1 MILDKAETSGARFL
15 LVAAAL
21 VVVVAGLK
29 LGAPIL
35 LPFALALF
43 LAVMSLP
50 ITFWLQRHLPP
61 WLSIVLT
68 MLVTVSLFSV
78 LILLAMQSFSELQP
92 RLPGYSE
99 SLNGLKDSAVEWV
112 QESEWLG
119 GPVVDRYL
127 TLDVIEA
134 GAVFDVL
141 GGAVRQ
147 AGSFLSSTFLILL
160 MMVFMLAEATIFPY
174 KMRAIMRP
182 RAGSGRRMTKII
194 REIQVYLGIKTAVS
208 LVTGLLIGT
217 WAWLLGLDFP
227 VLLGLIGFALNYVP
241 TIGSILAV
249 IPALFL
255 SLVQFG
261 TFGHSILVLG
271 GYLFVNM
278 IFGNIIEPNLMGRR
292 LGLSTLVVILSLI
305 FWAWV
310 WGPVGAL
317 LAVPLTMVVRIMLE
331 NTEDLRW
338 VAVLL
343 DKSPPQA
350 RLAMTMAMAGT
361 ASPPPLDDSA
371 VESSP
376 DVPERTGEA
385 GVA

>member
-15 LVAAAL
+15 LVAAA
-21 VVVVAGLK
+21 VVVVVGGLK

-50 ITFWLQRHLPP
+50 IMFWLQRHIPP
-61 WLSIVLT
+61 WLSIVIT
-68 MLVTVSLFSV
+68 VLVTVTLFSV
-78 LILLAMQSFSELQP
+78 LVLLTVQSFSELEP
-92 RLPGYSE
+92 RLDGYRS
-99 SLNGLKDSAVEWV
+99 SLTQLREGAVEWV
-112 QESEWLG
+112 RRNELLG
-119 GPVVDRYL
+119 NLAVDRYL
-127 TLDVIEA
+127 TLEVIEA
-134 GAVFDVL
+134 GAVFDFL

-160 MMVFMLAEATIFPY
+160 MMVFMLAEATVFPY
-174 KMRAIMRP
+174 KLRAIMGR
-182 RAGSGRRMTKII
+182 RAGSGQRMTKII
-194 REIQVYLGIKTAVS
+194 REVQVYLGIKTAVS

-227 VLLGLIGFALNYVP
+227 VLLGLIGFVLNFVP
-241 TIGSILAV
+241 TIGSILAA

-255 SLVQFG
+255 SLILFG
-261 TFGHSILVLG
+261 SLGHAVLVLG
-271 GYLFVNM
+271 GYVFINM
-278 IFGNIIEPNLMGRR
+278 VFGNLIEPNLMGRR
-292 LGLSTLVVILSLI
+292 LGLSTLVVIVSLI

-310 WGPVGAL
+310 WGPIGAL

-343 DKSPPQA
+343 DKTPPQA
-350 RLAMTMAMAGT
+350 RLAVAAAG
-361 ASPPPLDDSA
+361 AAPPPPLDDPV

-376 DVPERTGEA
+376 EAPDPTGEA

>member
-50 ITFWLQRHLPP
+50 IMFWLQRHVPP
-61 WLSIVLT
+61 WLSILITV
-68 MLVTVSLFSV
+68 LVTVTSFSV
-78 LILLAMQSFSELQP
+78 LILLTVQSFSELEP
-92 RLPGYSE
+92 RLDGYRTNLTQLGE
-99 SLNGLKDSAVEWV
+99 GAVEWV
-112 QESEWLG
+112 RGYELLG
-119 GPVVDRYL
+119 SPAVDRYL

-134 GAVFDVL
+134 GAVFDFL

-147 AGSFLSSTFLILL
+147 AGAFLSSTFLILL
-160 MMVFMLAEATIFPY
+160 MMVFMLSEATVFPY
-174 KMRAIMRP
+174 KLRAILGRKV
-182 RAGSGRRMTKII
+182 GSGRRMTKII
-194 REIQVYLGIKTAVS
+194 REVQIYLGIKTAVS

-227 VLLGLIGFALNYVP
+227 VLLGLIGFVLNYVP

-261 TFGHSILVLG
+261 SLGHSVLVLG
-271 GYLFVNM
+271 GYLFINM
-278 IFGNIIEPNLMGRR
+278 VFGNLVEPNLMGRR

-310 WGPVGAL
+310 WGPIGAL

-350 RLAMTMAMAGT
+350 RLAMAGAGT

-371 VESSP
+371 VVSSP
-376 DVPERTGEA
+376 DVPDSTGEA

>member
-15 LVAAAL
+15 LVAAA
-21 VVVVAGLK
+21 VVVVVGGLK

-50 ITFWLQRHLPP
+50 IMFWLQRHIPP
-61 WLSIVLT
+61 WLSIVIT
-68 MLVTVSLFSV
+68 VLVTVTLFSV
-78 LILLAMQSFSELQP
+78 LVLLTVQSFSELEP
-92 RLPGYSE
+92 RLDGYRS
-99 SLNGLKDSAVEWV
+99 SLTQLREGAVEWV
-112 QESEWLG
+112 RRNELLG
-119 GPVVDRYL
+119 NLAVDRYL
-127 TLDVIEA
+127 TLEVIEA
-134 GAVFDVL
+134 GAVFDFL

-160 MMVFMLAEATIFPY
+160 MMVFMLAEATVFPY
-174 KMRAIMRP
+174 KLRAIMGR
-182 RAGSGRRMTKII
+182 RAGSGQRMTKII
-194 REIQVYLGIKTAVS
+194 REVQVYLGIKTAVS

-227 VLLGLIGFALNYVP
+227 VLLGLIGFVLNFVP
-241 TIGSILAV
+241 TIGSILAA

-255 SLVQFG
+255 SLILFG
-261 TFGHSILVLG
+261 SLGHSVLVLG

-278 IFGNIIEPNLMGRR
+278 VFGNLIEPNLMGRR
-292 LGLSTLVVILSLI
+292 LGLSTLVVIVSLI

-310 WGPVGAL
+310 WGPIGAL

-343 DKSPPQA
+343 DKTPPQA
-350 RLAMTMAMAGT
+350 RLAVAAAG
-361 ASPPPLDDSA
+361 AAPPPPLDDP
-371 VESSP
+371 VVDSSP
-376 DVPERTGEA
+376 EAPDPTGEA

>member
-29 LGAPIL
+29 LGGPIL

-50 ITFWLQRHLPP
+50 ITFWLQRHVPP
-61 WLSIVLT
+61 WLSIVIT
-68 MLVTVSLFSV
+68 MLVTVTLFGV
-78 LILLAMQSFSELQP
+78 LILLTVQSFSELEP
-92 RLPGYSE
+92 RLDGYRT
-99 SLNGLKDSAVEWV
+99 SLAQLGEGAVEWV
-112 QESEWLG
+112 RRNELLG
-119 GPVVDRYL
+119 SPAVDRYL

-134 GAVFDVL
+134 GAVFDFL

-160 MMVFMLAEATIFPY
+160 MMVFMLSEATVFPY
-174 KMRAIMRP
+174 KLRAILGRK
-182 RAGSGRRMTKII
+182 AGSGRRMTKII
-194 REIQVYLGIKTAVS
+194 REVQIYLGIKTAVS

-227 VLLGLIGFALNYVP
+227 VLLGLIGFVLNYVP
-241 TIGSILAV
+241 TIGSILAA
-249 IPALFL
+249 IPALLL
-255 SLVQFG
+255 SLIQFG
-261 TFGHSILVLG
+261 SFGHSVLVLG
-271 GYLFVNM
+271 GYLFINM
-278 IFGNIIEPNLMGRR
+278 VFGNLIEPNLMGRR

-310 WGPVGAL
+310 WGPIGAL

-350 RLAMTMAMAGT
+350 RPAMAVAGG
-361 ASPPPLDDSA
+361 APPPSLDDSV
-371 VESSP
+371 VEPSP
-376 DVPERTGEA
+376 DAPEPTGEA

>member
-15 LVAAAL
+15 LVAAAV

-68 MLVTVSLFSV
+68 VLVTVSLFSV

-99 SLNGLKDSAVEWV
+99 SLNGLKNSAVEWV
-112 QESEWLG
+112 RESEWLG

-227 VLLGLIGFALNYVP
+227 VLLGLIGFVLNYVP

-255 SLVQFG
+255 SLVQVG
-261 TFGHSILVLG
+261 NFGHALLVLA
-271 GYLFVNM
+271 GYLFINM
-278 IFGNIIEPNLMGRR
+278 VFGNLIEPNLMGRR
-292 LGLSTLVVILSLI
+292 LGLSTLVVIVSLI
-305 FWAWV
+305 FWAWL
-310 WGPVGAL
+310 WGPIGAL
-317 LAVPLTMVVRIMLE
+317 LAVPLTMVIRIMLE

-350 RLAMTMAMAGT
+350 RLAMARAGT
-361 ASPPPLDDSA
+361 APPPPLDDAA
-371 VESSP
+371 VDSSP
-376 DVPERTGEA
+376 EAPDPTGEA

>member
-15 LVAAAL
+15 LVAAA
-21 VVVVAGLK
+21 VVVVVGGLK

-50 ITFWLQRHLPP
+50 IMFWLQRHVPP
-61 WLSIVLT
+61 WLSIVIT
-68 MLVTVSLFSV
+68 VLVTVTLFSV
-78 LILLAMQSFSELQP
+78 LVLLTVQSFSELEP
-92 RLPGYSE
+92 RLDGYRS
-99 SLNGLKDSAVEWV
+99 SLTQLREGAVEWV
-112 QESEWLG
+112 RRNELLG
-119 GPVVDRYL
+119 NLAVDRYL
-127 TLDVIEA
+127 TLEVIET
-134 GAVFDVL
+134 GAVFDFL

-160 MMVFMLAEATIFPY
+160 MMVFMLAEATVFPY
-174 KMRAIMRP
+174 KLRAIMGR
-182 RAGSGRRMTKII
+182 RAGSGQRMTKII
-194 REIQVYLGIKTAVS
+194 REVQIYLGIKTAVS

-227 VLLGLIGFALNYVP
+227 VLLGLIGFVLNFVP
-241 TIGSILAV
+241 TIGSILAA

-255 SLVQFG
+255 SLILFG
-261 TFGHSILVLG
+261 SLGHAVLVLG
-271 GYLFVNM
+271 GYVFINM
-278 IFGNIIEPNLMGRR
+278 VFGNLIEPNLMGRR
-292 LGLSTLVVILSLI
+292 LGLSTLVVIVSLI

-310 WGPVGAL
+310 WGPIGAL

-343 DKSPPQA
+343 DKTPPQA
-350 RLAMTMAMAGT
+350 HLAMAAAG
-361 ASPPPLDDSA
+361 AAPPPPLDDP
-371 VESSP
+371 VVDSSP
-376 DVPERTGEA
+376 EAPDPTGEA

>member
-15 LVAAAL
+15 LVAAA
-21 VVVVAGLK
+21 VVVVVGGLK

-50 ITFWLQRHLPP
+50 IMFWLQRHIPP
-61 WLSIVLT
+61 WLSIVIT
-68 MLVTVSLFSV
+68 VLVTVTLFSV
-78 LILLAMQSFSELQP
+78 LVLLTVQSFSELEP
-92 RLPGYSE
+92 RLDGYRS
-99 SLNGLKDSAVEWV
+99 SLTQLREGAVEWV
-112 QESEWLG
+112 RRNELLG
-119 GPVVDRYL
+119 NLAVDRYL
-127 TLDVIEA
+127 TLEVIEA
-134 GAVFDVL
+134 GAVFDFL

-160 MMVFMLAEATIFPY
+160 MMVFMLAEATVFPY
-174 KMRAIMRP
+174 KLRAIMGR
-182 RAGSGRRMTKII
+182 RAGSGQRMTKII
-194 REIQVYLGIKTAVS
+194 REVQVYLGIKTAVS

-227 VLLGLIGFALNYVP
+227 VLLGLIGFVLNFVP
-241 TIGSILAV
+241 TIGSILAA

-255 SLVQFG
+255 SLILFG
-261 TFGHSILVLG
+261 SLGHAVLVLG
-271 GYLFVNM
+271 GYVFVNM
-278 IFGNIIEPNLMGRR
+278 VFGNLIEPNLMGRR
-292 LGLSTLVVILSLI
+292 LGLSTLVVIVSLI

-310 WGPVGAL
+310 WGPIGAL

-343 DKSPPQA
+343 DKTPPQA
-350 RLAMTMAMAGT
+350 RLAVAAAG
-361 ASPPPLDDSA
+361 AAPPPPLDDP
-371 VESSP
+371 VVDSSP
-376 DVPERTGEA
+376 EAPDPTGEA

>member
-21 VVVVAGLK
+21 VVVVGGLK

-50 ITFWLQRHLPP
+50 IMFWLQRHVPP
-61 WLSIVLT
+61 WLSIVIT
-68 MLVTVSLFSV
+68 VLVTVTLFSV
-78 LILLAMQSFSELQP
+78 LILLTVQSFSELEP
-92 RLPGYSE
+92 RLDGYRT
-99 SLNGLKDSAVEWV
+99 SLTQLGQSAVEWV
-112 QESEWLG
+112 RRNELLG
-119 GPVVDRYL
+119 SPAVDRYL

-134 GAVFDVL
+134 GAVFDFL

-147 AGSFLSSTFLILL
+147 AGTFLSSTFLILL
-160 MMVFMLAEATIFPY
+160 LMVFMLSEATVFPY
-174 KMRAIMRP
+174 KLRAILGRK
-182 RAGSGRRMTKII
+182 AGSGRRMTKII
-194 REIQVYLGIKTAVS
+194 REVQVYLGIKTAVS

-227 VLLGLIGFALNYVP
+227 VLLGLIGFVLNYVP

-249 IPALFL
+249 VPALFL

-261 TFGHSILVLG
+261 SLGHSVLVLG
-271 GYLFVNM
+271 GYVFINM
-278 IFGNIIEPNLMGRR
+278 VFGNLIEPNLMGRR

-310 WGPVGAL
+310 WGPIGAL

-343 DKSPPQA
+343 DKSPPQS
-350 RLAMTMAMAGT
+350 RLAMAGAGAT
-361 ASPPPLDDSA
+361 PSPALDDSSA
-371 VESSP
+371 GSA
-376 DVPERTGEA
+376 PEVSEHTGEA
-385 GVA
+385 GAA

>member
-15 LVAAAL
+15 LVAAA
-21 VVVVAGLK
+21 VVVVVGGLK

-50 ITFWLQRHLPP
+50 IMFWLQRHVPS

-68 MLVTVSLFSV
+68 VLVTVTLFSV
-78 LILLAMQSFSELQP
+78 LILLTVQSFSELEPQLD
-92 RLPGYSE
+92 RYRS
-99 SLNGLKDSAVEWV
+99 SLTQLGQGAVEWV
-112 QESEWLG
+112 RRNELLG
-119 GPVVDRYL
+119 NLAVDRYL
-127 TLDVIEA
+127 TLEVIET
-134 GAVFDVL
+134 GAVFDFL

-160 MMVFMLAEATIFPY
+160 MMVFMLAEATVFPY
-174 KMRAIMRP
+174 KLRAIMGR
-182 RAGSGRRMTKII
+182 RAGSGQRMTKII
-194 REIQVYLGIKTAVS
+194 REVQIYLGIKTAVS

-227 VLLGLIGFALNYVP
+227 VLLGLIGFVLNYVP
-241 TIGSILAV
+241 TIGSILAA

-255 SLVQFG
+255 SLILFG
-261 TFGHSILVLG
+261 SLGHSVLVLG
-271 GYLFVNM
+271 GYVFINM
-278 IFGNIIEPNLMGRR
+278 VFGNLIEPNLMGRR
-292 LGLSTLVVILSLI
+292 LGLSTLVVIVSLI

-310 WGPVGAL
+310 WGPIGAL

-343 DKSPPQA
+343 DKTPPQA
-350 RLAMTMAMAGT
+350 HLAMAAAG
-361 ASPPPLDDSA
+361 AAPPPPLDDS
-371 VESSP
+371 VVDSSP
-376 DVPERTGEA
+376 EAPDPTGEA

>member
-1 MILDKAETSGARFL
+1 MILGKAETSGTRFL
-15 LVAAAL
+15 LVAAAA

-50 ITFWLQRHLPP
+50 ITFWLQRHVPP
-61 WLSIVLT
+61 WLSILITV
-68 MLVTVSLFSV
+68 LVTVTVFSV
-78 LILLAMQSFSELQP
+78 LILLTVQSFSELEP
-92 RLPGYSE
+92 RLDGYRT
-99 SLNGLKDSAVEWV
+99 SLTQLGQNAVEWV
-112 QESEWLG
+112 GKNEFLG
-119 GPVVDRYL
+119 SPAVDRYL

-134 GAVFDVL
+134 GAVFDFL

-147 AGSFLSSTFLILL
+147 AGNLVSTTFLVLL
-160 MMVFMLAEATIFPY
+160 MMVFMLAEATVFPY
-174 KMRAIMRP
+174 KLRAILRP
-182 RAGSGRRMTKII
+182 KAGSGRRMTKVI
-194 REIQVYLGIKTAVS
+194 REVQVYLGIKTAVS

-227 VLLGLIGFALNYVP
+227 VLLGLIGFVLNYVP

-261 TFGHSILVLG
+261 SFGHSVLVLG
-271 GYLFVNM
+271 GYLFINM
-278 IFGNIIEPNLMGRR
+278 VFGNIIEPNLMGRR

-310 WGPVGAL
+310 WGPIGAL

-331 NTEDLRW
+331 NTEDLHW

-350 RLAMTMAMAGT
+350 RLAVAGAGT
-361 ASPPPLDDSA
+361 PPPPPPLDDSTL
-371 VESSP
+371 ESSA
-376 DVPERTGEA
+376 DAAEGTGEA
-385 GVA
+385 GAA

>member
-15 LVAAAL
+15 LVAAA
-21 VVVVAGLK
+21 VVVVVGGLK

-50 ITFWLQRHLPP
+50 IMFWLQRHVPS

-68 MLVTVSLFSV
+68 VLVTVTLFSV
-78 LILLAMQSFSELQP
+78 LILLTVQSFSELEPQLD
-92 RLPGYSE
+92 RYRS
-99 SLNGLKDSAVEWV
+99 SLTQLGQGAVEWV
-112 QESEWLG
+112 RRNELLG
-119 GPVVDRYL
+119 NLAVDRYL
-127 TLDVIEA
+127 TLEVIET
-134 GAVFDVL
+134 GAVFDFL

-160 MMVFMLAEATIFPY
+160 MMVFMLAEATVFPY
-174 KMRAIMRP
+174 KLRAIMGR
-182 RAGSGRRMTKII
+182 RAGSGQRMTKII
-194 REIQVYLGIKTAVS
+194 REVQIYLGIKTAVS

-227 VLLGLIGFALNYVP
+227 VLLGLIGFVLNYVP
-241 TIGSILAV
+241 TIGSILAA

-255 SLVQFG
+255 SLILFG
-261 TFGHSILVLG
+261 SLGHAVLVLG
-271 GYLFVNM
+271 GYVFINM
-278 IFGNIIEPNLMGRR
+278 VFGNLIEPNLMGRR
-292 LGLSTLVVILSLI
+292 LGLSTLVVIVSLI

-310 WGPVGAL
+310 WGPIGAL

-343 DKSPPQA
+343 DKTPPQA
-350 RLAMTMAMAGT
+350 HLAMAAAG
-361 ASPPPLDDSA
+361 AAPPPPLDDS
-371 VESSP
+371 VVDSSP
-376 DVPERTGEA
+376 EAPDPTGEA

>member
-15 LVAAAL
+15 LVAAA
-21 VVVVAGLK
+21 VVVVVGGLK

-50 ITFWLQRHLPP
+50 IMFWLQRHIPP
-61 WLSIVLT
+61 WLSIVIT
-68 MLVTVSLFSV
+68 VLVTVTLFSV
-78 LILLAMQSFSELQP
+78 LVLLTVQSFSELEP
-92 RLPGYSE
+92 RLDGYRS
-99 SLNGLKDSAVEWV
+99 SLTQLREGAVEWV
-112 QESEWLG
+112 RRNELLG
-119 GPVVDRYL
+119 NLAVDRYL
-127 TLDVIEA
+127 TLEVIEA
-134 GAVFDVL
+134 GAVFDFL

-160 MMVFMLAEATIFPY
+160 MMVFMLAEATVFPY
-174 KMRAIMRP
+174 KLRAIMGR
-182 RAGSGRRMTKII
+182 RAGSGQRMTKII
-194 REIQVYLGIKTAVS
+194 REVQVYLGIKTAVS

-227 VLLGLIGFALNYVP
+227 VLLGLIGFVLNFVP
-241 TIGSILAV
+241 TIGSILAA

-255 SLVQFG
+255 SLILFG
-261 TFGHSILVLG
+261 SLGHAVLVLG
-271 GYLFVNM
+271 GYVSINM
-278 IFGNIIEPNLMGRR
+278 VFGNLIEPNLMGRR
-292 LGLSTLVVILSLI
+292 LGLSTLVVIVSLI

-310 WGPVGAL
+310 WGPIGAL

-343 DKSPPQA
+343 DKTPPQA
-350 RLAMTMAMAGT
+350 RLAVAAAG
-361 ASPPPLDDSA
+361 AAPPPPLDDP
-371 VESSP
+371 VVDSSP
-376 DVPERTGEA
+376 EAPDPTGEA

>member
-1 MILDKAETSGARFL
+1 MILDKAETSGARAL
-15 LVAAAL
+15 LVTAAL
-21 VVVVAGLK
+21 VVVIAGLRF
-29 LGAPIL
+29 GAPIL

-50 ITFWLQRHLPP
+50 IMFWLQRYVPP
-61 WLSIVLT
+61 WVSIVVT
-68 MLVTVSLFSV
+68 VLVTVTSFSV
-78 LILLAMQSFSELQP
+78 LVLLTVQSFSELEP
-92 RLPGYSE
+92 RLDGYRTNLAQLGE
-99 SLNGLKDSAVEWV
+99 GAVEWV
-112 QESEWLG
+112 RRNELLG
-119 GPVVDRYL
+119 STAVDRYL
-127 TLDVIEA
+127 TLDVIES
-134 GAVFDVL
+134 GVVFDFL

-147 AGSFLSSTFLILL
+147 AGSFVSRTFLILL
-160 MMVFMLAEATIFPY
+160 MMVFMLAEATVFPY
-174 KMRAIMRP
+174 KLRAIMRP
-182 RAGSGRRMTKII
+182 SVGSGRRMTKII
-194 REIQVYLGIKTAVS
+194 REVQIYLGIKTAVS

-217 WAWLLGLDFP
+217 WAWVLGLDFP
-227 VLLGLIGFALNYVP
+227 VLLGLIGFVLNYVP

-261 TFGHSILVLG
+261 SFGHSVLVLA
-271 GYLFVNM
+271 GYLFINM
-278 IFGNIIEPNLMGRR
+278 VFGNLIEPSLMGRR

-310 WGPVGAL
+310 WGPIGAL

-350 RLAMTMAMAGT
+350 RLAMARAAGT
-361 ASPPPLDDSA
+361 APPPPLDDSV

>member
-1 MILDKAETSGARFL
+1 MILDKTETSGARFL

-29 LGAPIL
+29 LGGPIL

-50 ITFWLQRHLPP
+50 ITFWLQRHVPP
-61 WLSIVLT
+61 WLSIVIT
-68 MLVTVSLFSV
+68 MLVTVTLFGV
-78 LILLAMQSFSELQP
+78 LILLTVQSFSELEP
-92 RLPGYSE
+92 RLDGYRT
-99 SLNGLKDSAVEWV
+99 SLAQLGEGAVEWV
-112 QESEWLG
+112 RRNELLG
-119 GPVVDRYL
+119 SPAVDRYL

-134 GAVFDVL
+134 GAVFDFL

-160 MMVFMLAEATIFPY
+160 MMVFMLSEATVFPY
-174 KMRAIMRP
+174 KLRAILGRK
-182 RAGSGRRMTKII
+182 AGSGRRMTKII
-194 REIQVYLGIKTAVS
+194 REVQIYLGIKTAVS

-227 VLLGLIGFALNYVP
+227 VLLGLIGFVLNYVP
-241 TIGSILAV
+241 TIGSILAA
-249 IPALFL
+249 IPALLL
-255 SLVQFG
+255 SLIQFG
-261 TFGHSILVLG
+261 SFGHSVLVLG
-271 GYLFVNM
+271 GYLFINM
-278 IFGNIIEPNLMGRR
+278 VFGNLIEPNLMGRR

-310 WGPVGAL
+310 WGPIGAL

-343 DKSPPQA
+343 DKNPPQA
-350 RLAMTMAMAGT
+350 RLAMAGAGT
-361 ASPPPLDDSA
+361 TPPPPLDGSA
-371 VESSP
+371 VESSR
-376 DVPERTGEA
+376 DVSEHIGEA
-385 GVA
+385 GAA

>member
-29 LGAPIL
+29 LAGPIL

-50 ITFWLQRHLPP
+50 ITFWLQRHVPP
-61 WLSIVLT
+61 WLSIVIT
-68 MLVTVSLFSV
+68 MLVTVTLFGV
-78 LILLAMQSFSELQP
+78 LILLTVQSFSELEP
-92 RLPGYSE
+92 RLDGYRT
-99 SLNGLKDSAVEWV
+99 SLAQLGEGAVEWV
-112 QESEWLG
+112 RRNELLG
-119 GPVVDRYL
+119 SPAVDRYL

-134 GAVFDVL
+134 GAVFDFL

-160 MMVFMLAEATIFPY
+160 MMVFMLSEATVFPY
-174 KMRAIMRP
+174 KLRAILGRK
-182 RAGSGRRMTKII
+182 AGSGRRMTKII
-194 REIQVYLGIKTAVS
+194 REVQIYLGIKTAMS

-227 VLLGLIGFALNYVP
+227 VLLGLIGFVLNYVP

-249 IPALFL
+249 IPALLL
-255 SLVQFG
+255 SLIQFG
-261 TFGHSILVLG
+261 SFGHSVLVLG
-271 GYLFVNM
+271 GYLFINM
-278 IFGNIIEPNLMGRR
+278 VFGNLIEPNLMGRR

-310 WGPVGAL
+310 WGPIGAL

-343 DKSPPQA
+343 DKSPPQG
-350 RLAMTMAMAGT
+350 RLAMAAAGT
-361 ASPPPLDDSA
+361 AAPPSLDDSA
-371 VESSP
+371 VEPSP
-376 DVPERTGEA
+376 DVPEPTGEA

>member
-1 MILDKAETSGARFL
+1 MIIGKIETSGARFL
-15 LVAAAL
+15 LLAAAV

-50 ITFWLQRHLPP
+50 IMFWLQRRMPP
-61 WLSIVLT
+61 WLSILITV
-68 MLVTVSLFSV
+68 LVTVTIFSV
-78 LILLAMQSFSELQP
+78 LILLTVQSISELEP
-92 RLPGYSE
+92 RLDGYRTSLTQLGE
-99 SLNGLKDSAVEWV
+99 STVAWV
-112 QESEWLG
+112 RGNDLLG
-119 GPVVDRYL
+119 GSAVDRYL

-134 GAVFDVL
+134 GAVFDFL
-141 GGAVRQ
+141 GGAARQ
-147 AGSFLSSTFLILL
+147 AGSLVSTTFLVLL
-160 MMVFMLAEATIFPY
+160 LMVFMLAEATVFPY
-174 KMRAIMRP
+174 KLRAIMSP

-194 REIQVYLGIKTAVS
+194 SEVQAYLGIKTAVS

-261 TFGHSILVLG
+261 SFGHSVLVLG
-271 GYLFVNM
+271 GYLFINAV
-278 IFGNIIEPNLMGRR
+278 FGNIIEPNLMGRR

-310 WGPVGAL
+310 WGPIGAL
-317 LAVPLTMVVRIMLE
+317 LAVPLTMVVKIMLE
-331 NTEDLRW
+331 NTEDLHW

-350 RLAMTMAMAGT
+350 RLSMAGAGT
-361 ASPPPLDDSA
+361 APPPPLDDSD
-371 VESSP
+371 VESSA
-376 DVPERTGEA
+376 DIAEGTGEA
-385 GVA
+385 GAA

>member
-1 MILDKAETSGARFL
+1 MILDKGETSGARFL

-50 ITFWLQRHLPP
+50 ITFWLQRHVPP
-61 WLSIVLT
+61 WLSIVITVLIT
-68 MLVTVSLFSV
+68 VTLFSV
-78 LILLAMQSFSELQP
+78 LILLTVQSFSELEP
-92 RLPGYSE
+92 RLDGYRT
-99 SLNGLKDSAVEWV
+99 SLTQLGVGAVEWV
-112 QESEWLG
+112 RRNELLG
-119 GPVVDRYL
+119 SPAVDRYL

-134 GAVFDVL
+134 GAVFDFL

-147 AGSFLSSTFLILL
+147 AGAFLSSTFLILL
-160 MMVFMLAEATIFPY
+160 MMVFMLSEATVFPY
-174 KMRAIMRP
+174 KLRAILGRK
-182 RAGSGRRMTKII
+182 AGSGRRMTKII
-194 REIQVYLGIKTAVS
+194 REVQVYLGIKTAVS
-208 LVTGLLIGT
+208 LVTGLLIGI

-227 VLLGLIGFALNYVP
+227 VLLGLIGFVLNYVP

-255 SLVQFG
+255 SFVQFG
-261 TFGHSILVLG
+261 SFGHSVLVLG
-271 GYLFVNM
+271 GYLFINM
-278 IFGNIIEPNLMGRR
+278 VFGNLIEPSLMGRR

-310 WGPVGAL
+310 WGPIGAL

-350 RLAMTMAMAGT
+350 RLAGAGA

-371 VESSP
+371 VVSSP
-376 DVPERTGEA
+376 DVPDSAGEA